1 VPKLLEKLMS
11 AVRVR
16 ARASQA
22 MCRVVIVFG
31 AIAFTLVPTPAAW
44 AQG

>member
-1 VPKLLEKLMS
+1 MS

-16 ARASQA
+16 ARTSQA
-22 MCRVVIVFG
+22 MCRAVVGFG
-31 AIAFTLVPTPAAW
+31 VIAFTLVLAPGAW